1 MLPVRSMFLDL
12 GLKHLHL
19 LISIGNLF
27 LIHIINGQQSPSLPP
42 VSARFS
48 LFAISVQFIS
58 ICCST
63 HQNQ

>member
-1 MLPVRSMFLDL
+1 MLPVRSVLLDL
-12 GLKHLHL
+12 GLKYLHL
-19 LISIGNLF
+19 LISIGDLF
-27 LIHIINGQQSPSLPP
+27 LIHIINGQQIPSLSP

-48 LFAISVQFIS
+48 LFAIPLQFIS